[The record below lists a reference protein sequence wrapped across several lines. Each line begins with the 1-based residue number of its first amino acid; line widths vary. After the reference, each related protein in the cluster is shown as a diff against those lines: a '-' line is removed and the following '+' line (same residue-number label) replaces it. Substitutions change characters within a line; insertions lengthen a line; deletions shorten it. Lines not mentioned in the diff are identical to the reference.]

1 MITLAKVVKTSVTT
15 AKNSPSWDY
24 SHLDH
29 YTVRVVIKYL
39 VSTVLKKKKVAVE
52 KQ

>member
-24 SHLDH
+24 SHLDDQ
-29 YTVRVVIKYL
+29 TVRVAIKYL
-39 VSTVLKKKKVAVE
+39 VSTDYKKIVAVE